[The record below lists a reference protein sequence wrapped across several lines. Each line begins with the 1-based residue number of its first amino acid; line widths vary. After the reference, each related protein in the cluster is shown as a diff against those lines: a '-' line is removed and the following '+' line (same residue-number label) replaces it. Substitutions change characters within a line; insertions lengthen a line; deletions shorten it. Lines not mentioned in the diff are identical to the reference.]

1 MLKLSQK
8 PLSLGQA
15 ASVEKI
21 QPKQLKS
28 GKVEHKLKH
37 ILLMEK
43 CWVTSD
49 VQSSLLHLSETHRQ
63 SVQLALCAPYI
74 GSVCS
79 ELQVLRVKMY
89 TLLCIYRA
97 AQLPAA
103 QDSWL

>member
-15 ASVEKI
+15 ESMEKI
-21 QPKQLKS
+21 QPKQLKF

-43 CWVTSD
+43 CRVTSD
-49 VQSSLLHLSETHRQ
+49 MQSSLLHLCETHRQ
-63 SVQLALCAPYI
+63 SVQLTVCVPPL

-79 ELQVLRVKMY
+79 ELQVLWEKMY
-89 TLLCIYRA
+89 TLLYIPRA
-97 AQLPAA
+97 A
-103 QDSWL
+103 